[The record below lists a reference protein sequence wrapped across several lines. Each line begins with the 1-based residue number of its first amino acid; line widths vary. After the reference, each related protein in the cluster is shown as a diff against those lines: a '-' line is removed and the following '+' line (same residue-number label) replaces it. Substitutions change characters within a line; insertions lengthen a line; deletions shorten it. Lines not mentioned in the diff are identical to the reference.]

1 MAKKFTKNQQKIL
14 DLIRATTAEIS
25 AQNLHFQI
33 QQTGIRIGLAT
44 VYRTLKLLK
53 IEGEIQERITP
64 EGESVYSKIDAVEH
78 HHHHL
83 NCVNCGKSYP
93 MASCPLEHQI
103 DAWCANQALRKE
115 FKIYYHTLEFF
126 GLCGD
131 CQSQE
136 TDAACLNA
144 N

>member
-1 MAKKFTKNQQKIL
+1 MSNKRTKNQQQIL
-14 DLIRATTAEIS
+14 KLISDNSEEMS

-33 QQTGIRIGLAT
+33 QKQGLRIGLAT

-53 IEGEIQERITP
+53 IEGEIQERVTP
-64 EGESVYSKIDAVEH
+64 DGESFYSTINSVDH

-93 MASCPLEHQI
+93 MNICPLSQQI
-103 DAWCANQALRKE
+103 TDWCSSQK
-115 FKIYYHTLEFF
+115 FKVYYHTLEFF
-126 GLCGD
+126 GLCAS
-131 CQSQE
+131 CQGQDVSSE
-136 TDAACLNA
+136 CLSA